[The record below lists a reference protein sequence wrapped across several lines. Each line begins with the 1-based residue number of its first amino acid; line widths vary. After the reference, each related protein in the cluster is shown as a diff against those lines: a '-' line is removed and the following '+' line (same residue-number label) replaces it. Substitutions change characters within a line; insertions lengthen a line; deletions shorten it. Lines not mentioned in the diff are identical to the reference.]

1 MGVVISCC
9 SPVFVDACLQQY
21 FLCQSLWHHVV
32 APTTVVID
40 KVGPRVISVLVIA
53 IKEVDSIGMNLSSIF
68 FFGILIF
75 ELPCDASKFK
85 LLLCAET
92 SEHLELLTII

>member
-9 SPVFVDACLQQY
+9 SPVFVDDCLQQY

-40 KVGPRVISVLVIA
+40 KVGPHVISVLVIT
-53 IKEVDSIGMNLSSIF
+53 IKEVDPLNWDELVKHF
-68 FFGILIF
+68 FFLV
-75 ELPCDASKFK
+75 KF
-85 LLLCAET
+85 
-92 SEHLELLTII
+92 

>member
-1 MGVVISCC
+1 MGVAISCC

-21 FLCQSLWHHVV
+21 FLCQSLWHGVV

-53 IKEVDSIGMNLSSIF
+53 IKEVDPLG
-68 FFGILIF
+68 
-75 ELPCDASKFK
+75 
-85 LLLCAET
+85 
-92 SEHLELLTII
+92 